1 MRDMI
6 DLDLYKVFYTV
17 AKCGSLS
24 KAAEELYV
32 SQPAVSQSIKQ
43 LEKLLDT
50 PLFNRLR
57 HGMELSAQ
65 GGKIIYDD
73 VEQAVKLL
81 EGAERKL
88 GALKQD
94 ATGSLRIGAS
104 ETIFQYVLSE
114 KIVEYN
120 RLYPHVKIELISD
133 VSPKI
138 IALMKSDA
146 CDIGFLNLPVS
157 KDEDIEIMRSVRLL
171 SDIFIAG
178 RRFEFLCGESLS
190 VKDLTK
196 YPLLLME
203 EKTVSREAV
212 NHYGISHGVYFK
224 PAVEVNSWGF
234 MKRLVADGMG
244 IGCIPREYA
253 LSKIADGS
261 LFEVDVRTSMPARS
275 VGMALPKNVNM
286 TFALQSFINL
296 FDESV

>member
-1 MRDMI
+1 MI
-6 DLDLYKVFYTV
+6 DLDLYRVFYTV

-24 KAAEELYV
+24 RAAEELYV

-43 LEKLLDT
+43 LERLLDT
-50 PLFNRLR
+50 PLFNRLH

-65 GGKIIYDD
+65 GGKIIFDD
-73 VEQAVKLL
+73 VEHEVKLL
-81 EGAERKL
+81 DEVEEKL
-88 GALKQD
+88 SALKQN
-94 ATGSLRIGAS
+94 ATGTLRVGAS

-120 RLYPHVKIELISD
+120 RLFPHVKIELISD

-146 CDIGFLNLPVS
+146 CDIGFLNLPIS
-157 KDEDIEIMRSVRLL
+157 ADEGIEIMRSVRLL
-171 SDIFIAG
+171 NDIFIAG
-178 RRFEFLCGESLS
+178 KRFEFLRGEQLS
-190 VKDLTK
+190 VKELTK

-212 NHYGISHGVYFK
+212 DHFGISHGVYFK

-244 IGCIPREYA
+244 IGCIPKEYA
-253 LSKIADGS
+253 LNRLADGS
-261 LFEVDVRTSMPARS
+261 LFEVNVSPSLPSRS

-296 FDESV
+296 FDEND

>member
-1 MRDMI
+1 MI
-6 DLDLYKVFYTV
+6 DLDLYRIFYTV
-17 AKCGSLS
+17 ARCGSLS

-50 PLFNRLR
+50 PLFNRLH

-65 GGKIIYDD
+65 GGKIIFDD

-81 EGAERKL
+81 NSVEGKL
-88 GALKQD
+88 SALKQN
-94 ATGSLRIGAS
+94 ATGTLRVGAS

-120 RLYPHVKIELISD
+120 KLFPHVKIELISD

-138 IALMKSDA
+138 IALMKSDL
-146 CDIGFLNLPVS
+146 CDIGFLNLPS
-157 KDEDIEIMRSVRLL
+157 FADDGIEIMRSVRLL
-171 SDIFIAG
+171 NDIFIAG
-178 RRFEFLCGESLS
+178 KQFEFLRGTPLS
-190 VKDLTK
+190 VKELTK

-203 EKTVSREAV
+203 EHTVSREAV
-212 NHYGISHGVYFK
+212 NHFGISHGVQFR

-244 IGCIPREYA
+244 IGCIPREYTMNK
-253 LSKIADGS
+253 LSDGS
-261 LFEVDVRTSMPARS
+261 LFEVDVRPSMPARS

>member
-196 YPLLLME
+196 YPLILME

-261 LFEVDVRTSMPARS
+261 LFEVDVRPSMPARS

>member
-1 MRDMI
+1 MI
-6 DLDLYKVFYTV
+6 DLDLYRVFYTV

-24 KAAEELYV
+24 RAAEELYV

-43 LEKLLDT
+43 LERLLDT
-50 PLFNRLR
+50 PLFNRLH

-65 GGKIIYDD
+65 GGKIIFDD
-73 VEQAVKLL
+73 VEHAVKLL
-81 EGAERKL
+81 DEVEEKL
-88 GALKQD
+88 SALKQN
-94 ATGSLRIGAS
+94 ATGTLRVGAS

-120 RLYPHVKIELISD
+120 RLFPHVKIELISD

-146 CDIGFLNLPVS
+146 CDIGFLNLPIS
-157 KDEDIEIMRSVRLL
+157 ADEGIEIMRSVRLL
-171 SDIFIAG
+171 NDIFIAG
-178 RRFEFLCGESLS
+178 KRFEFLRGEQLS
-190 VKDLTK
+190 VKELTK
-196 YPLLLME
+196 YPMLLME

-212 NHYGISHGVYFK
+212 DHFGISHGVYFK

-244 IGCIPREYA
+244 IGCIPKEYA
-253 LSKIADGS
+253 LNRLADGS
-261 LFEVDVRTSMPARS
+261 LFEVNVSPSLPSRS

-296 FDESV
+296 FDEND

>member
-1 MRDMI
+1 MI
-6 DLDLYKVFYTV
+6 DLDLYRVFYTV

-24 KAAEELYV
+24 RAAEELYV

-43 LEKLLDT
+43 LERLLDT
-50 PLFNRLR
+50 PLFNRLH

-65 GGKIIYDD
+65 GGKIIFDD
-73 VEQAVKLL
+73 VEHAVKLL
-81 EGAERKL
+81 DEVEEKL
-88 GALKQD
+88 SALKQN
-94 ATGSLRIGAS
+94 ATGTLRVGAS

-120 RLYPHVKIELISD
+120 RLFPHVKIELISD

-146 CDIGFLNLPVS
+146 CDIGFLNLPIS
-157 KDEDIEIMRSVRLL
+157 ADEGIEIMRSVRLL
-171 SDIFIAG
+171 NDIFIAG
-178 RRFEFLCGESLS
+178 KRFEFLRGEQLS
-190 VKDLTK
+190 VKELTK

-212 NHYGISHGVYFK
+212 DHFGISHGVYFK

-244 IGCIPREYA
+244 IGCIPKEYA
-253 LSKIADGS
+253 LNRLADGS
-261 LFEVDVRTSMPARS
+261 LFEVNVSPSLPSRS

-296 FDESV
+296 FDEND

>member
-1 MRDMI
+1 MI
-6 DLDLYKVFYTV
+6 DLDLYRVFYTV

-24 KAAEELYV
+24 RAAEELYV

-43 LEKLLDT
+43 LERLLDT
-50 PLFNRLR
+50 PLFNRLH

-65 GGKIIYDD
+65 GGKIIFDD
-73 VEQAVKLL
+73 VEHAVKLL
-81 EGAERKL
+81 DEVEEKL
-88 GALKQD
+88 SALKQN
-94 ATGSLRIGAS
+94 ATGTLRVGAS

-120 RLYPHVKIELISD
+120 RLFPHVKIELISD

-146 CDIGFLNLPVS
+146 CDIGFLNLPIS
-157 KDEDIEIMRSVRLL
+157 ADEGIEIMRSVRLL
-171 SDIFIAG
+171 KDIFIAG
-178 RRFEFLCGESLS
+178 KRFEFLRGEQLS
-190 VKDLTK
+190 VKELTK

-212 NHYGISHGVYFK
+212 DHFGISHGVYFK

-244 IGCIPREYA
+244 IGCIPKEYA
-253 LSKIADGS
+253 LNRLADGS
-261 LFEVDVRTSMPARS
+261 LFEVNVSPSLPSRS

-296 FDESV
+296 FDEND

>member
-261 LFEVDVRTSMPARS
+261 LFEVDVRPSMPARS

>member
-1 MRDMI
+1 MI
-6 DLDLYKVFYTV
+6 DLDLYRVFYTV

-24 KAAEELYV
+24 RAAEELYV

-43 LEKLLDT
+43 LERLLDT
-50 PLFNRLR
+50 PLFNRLH

-65 GGKIIYDD
+65 GGKIIFDD
-73 VEQAVKLL
+73 VEHAVKLL
-81 EGAERKL
+81 DEVEEKL
-88 GALKQD
+88 SALKQN
-94 ATGSLRIGAS
+94 ATGTLRVGAS

-120 RLYPHVKIELISD
+120 RLFPHVKIELISD

-146 CDIGFLNLPVS
+146 CDIGFLNLPIS
-157 KDEDIEIMRSVRLL
+157 ADEGIEIMRSVRLL
-171 SDIFIAG
+171 NDIFIAG
-178 RRFEFLCGESLS
+178 KRFEFLRGEQLS
-190 VKDLTK
+190 VKELTK

-212 NHYGISHGVYFK
+212 DHFGISHGVYFK

-244 IGCIPREYA
+244 IGCIPKEYA
-253 LSKIADGS
+253 LNRLADGS
-261 LFEVDVRTSMPARS
+261 LFEVNVSPSLPSRS

-286 TFALQSFINL
+286 TFALLSFINL
-296 FDESV
+296 FDEND

>member
-1 MRDMI
+1 MI
-6 DLDLYKVFYTV
+6 DLDLYRVFYTV

-24 KAAEELYV
+24 RAAEELYV

-43 LEKLLDT
+43 LERLLDT
-50 PLFNRLR
+50 PLFNRLH

-65 GGKIIYDD
+65 GGKIIFDD
-73 VEQAVKLL
+73 VEHAVKLL
-81 EGAERKL
+81 DEVEEKL
-88 GALKQD
+88 SALKQN
-94 ATGSLRIGAS
+94 ATGTLRVGAS

-120 RLYPHVKIELISD
+120 RLFPHVKIELISD

-138 IALMKSDA
+138 IALMKSGA
-146 CDIGFLNLPVS
+146 CDIGFLNLPIS
-157 KDEDIEIMRSVRLL
+157 ADEGIEIMRSVRLL
-171 SDIFIAG
+171 NDIFIAG
-178 RRFEFLCGESLS
+178 KRFEFLRGEQLS
-190 VKDLTK
+190 VKELTK

-212 NHYGISHGVYFK
+212 DHFGISHGVYFK

-244 IGCIPREYA
+244 IGCIPKEYA
-253 LSKIADGS
+253 LNRLADGS
-261 LFEVDVRTSMPARS
+261 LFEVNVSPSLPSRS

-296 FDESV
+296 FDEND

>member
-1 MRDMI
+1 MI
-6 DLDLYKVFYTV
+6 DLDLYRVFYTV

-24 KAAEELYV
+24 RAAEELYV

-43 LEKLLDT
+43 LERLLDT
-50 PLFNRLR
+50 PLFNRLH

-65 GGKIIYDD
+65 GGKIIFDD
-73 VEQAVKLL
+73 VEHAVKLL
-81 EGAERKL
+81 DEVEEKL
-88 GALKQD
+88 SALKQN
-94 ATGSLRIGAS
+94 ATGTLRVGAS

-120 RLYPHVKIELISD
+120 RLFPHVKIELISD

-146 CDIGFLNLPVS
+146 CDIGFLNLPIS
-157 KDEDIEIMRSVRLL
+157 ADEGIEIMRSVRLL
-171 SDIFIAG
+171 NDIFIAG
-178 RRFEFLCGESLS
+178 KRFEFLRGEQLS
-190 VKDLTK
+190 VKELMK

-212 NHYGISHGVYFK
+212 DHFGISHGVYFK

-244 IGCIPREYA
+244 IGCIPKEYA
-253 LSKIADGS
+253 LNRLADGS
-261 LFEVDVRTSMPARS
+261 LFEVNVSPSLPSRS

-296 FDESV
+296 FDEND